1 MCKKIT
7 KMSSGS
13 ATNMLESVKFKNFKS
28 FTMETLIDLKPSK
41 IEYLNETNVSRD
53 GVLKGCAFFGSNASG
68 KTNALNAITILLDL
82 LFKPYVVV
90 PDCFTRFN
98 NERKMWFEYTFKI
111 DDHKLVY
118 SFGFDRTKGIT
129 DEKLK
134 QDDEVL
140 LDRQIGSAKSFIT
153 ENTDYDEVDRNTL
166 FLKNIYFNTRFA
178 GKPILN
184 KWFEYL
190 KKSIFFNPIR
200 DVFKIVS
207 FDPKKGQELFLEQ
220 YLELHGEKDINEFL
234 QHFDFPFT
242 ISYQSRKDTNNL
254 LTAVQLIPV
263 EYRIQFKRKE
273 LAPIPFYME
282 SVGNQIL
289 LSFLPSYLTVI
300 KNGGMLAID
309 EFSSGFH
316 NDLEELLVRY
326 FYAKCKDGQLFF
338 VSHSTNILKTSI
350 IRPDQVYAVDFEDKS
365 SVITKFSS
373 RGMRESQNMEKM
385 YLSGAFG
392 GLPLY
397 ETKSK

>member
-1 MCKKIT
+1 
-7 KMSSGS
+7 
-13 ATNMLESVKFKNFKS
+13 MLESVKFKNFKS
-28 FTMETLIDLKPSK
+28 FTSETLIDLRPSK
-41 IEYLNETNVSRD
+41 IEYLNNTNVSKE
-53 GVLKGCAFFGSNASG
+53 GVLKGCAFYGSNASG

-82 LFKPYVVV
+82 LFKQYSIS
-90 PDCFTRFN
+90 PDCFTKFN
-98 NERKMWFEYTFKI
+98 DEKKMWFEYTFRI
-111 DDHKLVY
+111 DEHKVVY
-118 SFGFDRTKGIT
+118 SFEFDRAKGIT
-129 DEKLK
+129 DEKLL
-134 QDDEVL
+134 QDNDLL

-166 FLKNIYFNTRFA
+166 FLRSIYFNTKFA
-178 GKPILN
+178 GRPILT
-184 KWFEYL
+184 KWFNYL

-200 DVFKIVS
+200 DVFKLVS
-207 FDPKKGQELFLEQ
+207 FDPKKDQELFLEQ
-220 YLELHGEKDINEFL
+220 YLESHGEKDINDFL
-234 QHFDFPFT
+234 QYFDFPFT
-242 ISYQSRKDTNNL
+242 ISYQSRKNTGPFP
-254 LTAVQLIPV
+254 TVQLIPAD
-263 EYRIQFKRKE
+263 YRIFFQRKE

-289 LSFLPSYLTVI
+289 LSFLPSYLTVV
-300 KNGGMLAID
+300 NGGGMLAID

-326 FYAKCKDGQLFF
+326 FYEKCKDGQLFF

>member
-1 MCKKIT
+1 
-7 KMSSGS
+7 
-13 ATNMLESVKFKNFKS
+13 MLECVKFKNFKS
-28 FTMETLIDLKPSK
+28 FTAETLIDLKPSK
-41 IEYLNETNVSRD
+41 IEYLNETNVSKE
-53 GVLKGCAFFGSNASG
+53 GVLKGCAFYGSNASG

-82 LFKPYVVV
+82 LFKTYSIS

-98 NERKMWFEYTFKI
+98 NEKKMWFEYTFRI
-111 DDHKLVY
+111 DEHRIVY
-118 SFGFDRTKGIT
+118 SFEFDRVKGIT
-129 DEKLK
+129 DEKLF
-134 QDDEVL
+134 QDGELL
-140 LDRQIGSAKSFIT
+140 LDRQVGSAKSFIT
-153 ENTDYDEVDRNTL
+153 ENTDYDEVDRSTL
-166 FLKNIYFNTRFA
+166 FLRNIYFNTRFT
-178 GKPILN
+178 GRPILN

-200 DVFKIVS
+200 DVFKLVS
-207 FDPKKGQELFLEQ
+207 FDPKKDQELFLEQ
-220 YLELHGEKDINEFL
+220 YLELHGEKDINDFL
-234 QHFDFPFT
+234 QYFDFPFT
-242 ISYQSRKDTNNL
+242 ISYQSRKDVGVLPT
-254 LTAVQLIPV
+254 VQFVPV

-289 LSFLPSYLTVI
+289 LSFLPSYLMVV
-300 KNGGMLAID
+300 KGGGMLAID

-326 FYAKCKDGQLFF
+326 FYEKCDNGQIFF

-350 IRPDQVYAVDFEDKS
+350 IRPDQVYAVDFENDS
-365 SVITKFSS
+365 SVLTKFSS

-397 ETKSK
+397 EAKSK